1 MKSIYANQRHNQV
14 MGGLNCTV
22 FAYGQTGTGK
32 TYTMSGDILDQL
44 PLPENAGII
53 PRVLH
58 SLFSRIDSL
67 PNSPTSGNAP
77 ENSIKV
83 SFIEL
88 YNEELRDLLSA
99 EENPKLKIVDGDG
112 KRGRPTALVHGME
125 EKYITT
131 FHQGIRHLR
140 QGSYKRQVAATKCND
155 LSSRSHTVFT
165 ITVYMKKTLESGEE
179 YLSTGK
185 LNLVD
190 LAGSE
195 NIGRSGAESK
205 RAAEAGL
212 INRSLLTLGRV
223 INALVDRS
231 PHIPYRESKLTRLL
245 QDSLGGQTKTCI
257 IATLSPAKSNLEETI
272 STLDYAFRAKNIRNK
287 PQINQMFSKKTL
299 LKEFTIEIEKLKS
312 ELIATRQKNGV
323 FLTQEN
329 FDEITTESES
339 RRIQIKE
346 QRERI
351 ETMECNL
358 RNKVEELF
366 ALTNNFKTLK
376 EDNETTRQTLDSTK
390 GLLEQTEAVLEAT
403 RQSLEEENFVR
414 ETHQKTEGKLIGLA
428 RGLIGTL
435 GSTTSDIGALHS
447 KLRRRSDLHSVN
459 KQHWSDSQAEVSQV
473 TKLVE
478 GRLQKFQDEQ
488 QLLVERIQHRMRDFV
503 EKERASETQTRFAL
517 LEKAENFERSHKQII
532 NQTAQSKEELN
543 HVLDEINDLREDV
556 KNKVGEGLKDLSK
569 AGERISAG
577 IMSEIE
583 AFGAHL
589 HGSYA
594 SLGRDFKTIFDD
606 LAKEI
611 IEQREE
617 IELLKQHMSE
627 ANTRLNEETTES
639 ANDFETLLE
648 NEKKAHELE
657 NRDLMIQIQ
666 ALVTANARQQE
677 LRMQEFAKLPP
688 RLHSTA
694 AAHSNAASIFI
705 ESNDALLERSVAF
718 SGKIVTTRDTVKS
731 KIQKDFVV
739 SYYSYKVY
747 TSLTSTGCKFALRI
761 ITNSYFFC
769 SR

>member
-1 MKSIYANQRHNQV
+1 
-14 MGGLNCTV
+14 
-22 FAYGQTGTGK
+22 
-32 TYTMSGDILDQL
+32 MSGDISDQL
-44 PLPENAGII
+44 PLPDNAGII
-53 PRVLH
+53 PRVLDA
-58 SLFSRIDSL
+58 LFSKIDSL

-77 ENSIKV
+77 ENSVKV

-287 PQINQMFSKKTL
+287 PQVNQMFSKKTL

-312 ELIATRQKNGV
+312 ELIVTRQKNGV

-329 FDEITTESES
+329 FDEITTEAES

-366 ALTNNFKTLK
+366 ALTNNFKALR
-376 EDNETTRQTLDSTK
+376 EDSEVTRVSLDSTK
-390 GLLEQTEAVLEAT
+390 GLLEQTEAL
-403 RQSLEEENFVR
+403 LEETRRSLDEETFVR
-414 ETHQKTEGKLIGLA
+414 EAHQSTEVKLANIT
-428 RGLIGTL
+428 RDLIGTL
-435 GSTTSDIGALHS
+435 GSTTTDIGALHS
-447 KLRRRSDLHSVN
+447 KLRRRSDLHSTN
-459 KQHWSDSQAEVSQV
+459 KQHWFDTQTEVSQM

-488 QLLVERIQHRMRDFV
+488 QLLIEQIQHRMRDFM

-517 LEKAENFERSHKQII
+517 LEKAENFERSHKQIV

-543 HVLDEINDLREDV
+543 HVLNEITDLREDV
-556 KNKVGEGLKDLSK
+556 KNKVGEGLKDLGK

-583 AFGAHL
+583 EFGTHL
-589 HGSYA
+589 HTSYA
-594 SLGRDFKTIFDD
+594 SLGRDFKAMFDD
-606 LAKEI
+606 LTKEVV
-611 IEQREE
+611 EQREE
-617 IELLKQHMSE
+617 IESLKRQMSE
-627 ANTRLNEETTES
+627 ESTRLTKETTES
-639 ANDFETLLE
+639 ANDFESLLKS
-648 NEKKAHELE
+648 EKAAREQE
-657 NRDLMIQIQ
+657 NRDLMAQIQ
-666 ALVTANARQQE
+666 AIVAAKAQQQE
-677 LRMQEFAKLPP
+677 LRMQELTKLPP
-688 RLHSTA
+688 RLRSTA
-694 AAHSNAASIFI
+694 ATHSIVASAFAD
-705 ESNDALLERSVAF
+705 SNDMLIQRSMAF
-718 SGKIVTTRDTVKS
+718 SGRIVASRDAIKAKV
-731 KIQKDFVV
+731 QNDFAV
-739 SYYSYKVY
+739 SYYSYSIVSKSNINRPQLHTPKHCEQSPLPSTTRQLV
-747 TSLTSTGCKFALRI
+747 SLK
-761 ITNSYFFC
+761 